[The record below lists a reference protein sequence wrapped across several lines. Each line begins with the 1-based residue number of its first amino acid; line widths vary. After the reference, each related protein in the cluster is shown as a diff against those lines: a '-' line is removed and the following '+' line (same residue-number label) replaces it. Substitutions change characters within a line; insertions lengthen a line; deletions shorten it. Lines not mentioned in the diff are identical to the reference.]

1 MEQAPFKQTSKL
13 RETFTTFAKGII
25 DKFPKRRVPALTEQT
40 KKETKLKVRNTLVG
54 VGGIGLFM
62 VACGALIASN
72 EKKPAGPQ
80 PTSVATY
87 YLTPEATK
95 LATPVPTPTTIS
107 IPTAVKVEVTP
118 SPVAAPIVATRAVSE
133 SRGGPGSS
141 DPEGVKVLNE
151 ALPYIRIVNAAYT
164 NKLESG
170 EVVHGVDNDYGES
183 ITIKGGNE
191 KQIPF
196 TVDTNMGQK
205 YIAITNGGINKD
217 SLFVKITTL
226 GGDAEIDLKDKKALT
241 FDQFLQEV
249 KAQADLDKTLQD
261 LKVKFGIGLETQLGI
276 KPAYSSTYKYG
287 DKGMWGFSDQEEP
300 TTYPAKSYEEIY
312 AGANTE
318 LRELSYNFKERLLA
332 KDYYF
337 LVVISK
343 ESNEPF
349 FNLIRANNDISAA
362 KLSNF
367 ATLKIPGAKNVK
379 TYMQAELGPN
389 GVRGFVPT
397 TDKYGYSNY
406 AAVTTFELIDSNNSL
421 KEAAIYWK
429 TSFVM
434 KSWNDT
440 LKTPDKTVFPDSLFG
455 VIIRFGN
462 STNGI
467 IGGKDMKVIPGT
479 MLTSSEKNHLNLNFS
494 VETWNQ
500 FVEAIRA
507 KKKP

>member
-1 MEQAPFKQTSKL
+1 MEQAPVKQTSRL
-13 RETFTTFAKGII
+13 RETFTTFARSIV
-25 DKFPKRRVPALTEQT
+25 DKLPRRRASAEPSKKPENKPGKAL
-40 KKETKLKVRNTLVG
+40 LRVGG
-54 VGGIGLFM
+54 VGLLLA
-62 VACGALIASN
+62 ACGVIIASRADN
-72 EKKPAGPQ
+72 PKSPQ

-87 YLTPEATK
+87 YFTPEPTKLLTPIPTPTAVPIPTTVKPEAT
-95 LATPVPTPTTIS
+95 
-107 IPTAVKVEVTP
+107 P
-118 SPVAAPIVATRAVSE
+118 SPIAAPIVATRAVTE
-133 SRGGPGSS
+133 SRGGPGASN
-141 DPEGVKVLNE
+141 PEGVKVLNE
-151 ALPYIRIVNAAYT
+151 ALPYIRNINAAYT
-164 NKLESG
+164 SKLENG
-170 EVVHGVDNDYGES
+170 EVVHGVDNDFGES
-183 ITIKGGNE
+183 ITIKGGSE

-196 TVDTNMGQK
+196 TVNTKEGQK

-226 GGDAEIDLKDKKALT
+226 GGDAEIDIKDKKALT

-276 KPAYSSTYKYG
+276 KPEYSSTYKYG

-312 AGANTE
+312 GGANTE
-318 LRELSYNFKERLLA
+318 LRELTYNFKERLLA

-343 ESNEPF
+343 ESNESF
-349 FNLIRANNDISAA
+349 FNLIRANNENSAA

-367 ATLKIPGAKNVK
+367 VNLRLPGAKNVK

-389 GVRGFVPT
+389 GIRGFVPI

-406 AAVTTFELIDSNNSL
+406 AAVTTFQLNDSNNSL
-421 KEAAIYWK
+421 REAVIYWK
-429 TSFVM
+429 TSFDM
-434 KSWNDT
+434 KNWNDM
-440 LKTPDKTVFPDSLFG
+440 LQTPDKTVFPDNLFG
-455 VIIRFGN
+455 VVIRFGN

-467 IGGKDMKVIPGT
+467 FGAKDMKVIPGT
-479 MLTSSEKNHLNLNFS
+479 KLTSSDKNHLNLNFS
-494 VETWNQ
+494 VDTWNQ

-507 KKKP
+507 KKQP